1 MKKGSQFLM
10 LFLTLFFIQV
20 NIVHGS
26 DQAITT
32 VYNISAP
39 FGTSAN
45 LLSSAL
51 DDIAKQSNSKLRIS
65 HSETP
70 GLVYNI
76 KKMAKEPESKKN
88 TFLSVT
94 RGLDWLA
101 QRGLKPY
108 KEKHPGVKLIANYNM
123 GATWLATL
131 NPEIKN
137 RESLIGKKI
146 ALGRTTQVIWG
157 CEVDWLIQLG
167 WGTHDKMKIQYIGNK
182 DAPKALLDGLVDAAI
197 IGGYI
202 DPINWKFKPGPPT
215 LELLSSGKSIYHIPW
230 GKEAVN
236 KTIAGNIK
244 IVPLTIPSGTVKGQD
259 MPLDVFADPISWVA
273 YDEFPEKH
281 AYEITKLIIENINKF
296 KDYHAIGGLM
306 TLAGL
311 PYGWDLESIHP
322 GALRAYKEA
331 GIIK

>member
-1 MKKGSQFLM
+1 MKKGLQFSM
-10 LFLTLFFIQV
+10 VIVALFFIHTATVQGAGT
-20 NIVHGS
+20 I
-26 DQAITT
+26 

-51 DDIAKQSNSKLRIS
+51 DDIAKQSNSNLRIS

-76 KKMAKEPESKKN
+76 KKMAKEPELKKT

-108 KEKHPGVKLIANYNM
+108 NKKHPGVKLIANYNM
-123 GATWLATL
+123 GTTWLATL
-131 NPEIKN
+131 NPEIKS
-137 RESLIGKKI
+137 RDDLIGKKV

-157 CEVDWLIQLG
+157 CEVDWLIKLG
-167 WGTHDKMKIQYIGNK
+167 WGTHDKMKIQYVGTK
-182 DAPKALLDGLVDAAI
+182 GAPKALMDGLVDAAI
-197 IGGYI
+197 IGGYV

-215 LELLSSGKSIYHIPW
+215 LEFLSSGKKVYHIPW

-236 KTIAGNIK
+236 KTIAGDIK
-244 IVPLTIPSGTVKGQD
+244 IVPLTIPPNTLKGQD

-273 YDEFPEKH
+273 YDEFPEQH
-281 AYEITKLIIENINKF
+281 AYEITKLIINHINKF

-306 TLAGL
+306 TLKGL

-331 GIIK
+331 GILK